1 MSNEILTADQWQR
14 RLSKAEREKKEF
26 KLKMEDLRSIEDL
39 RDEVVSHLRNS
50 PYSYQAI
57 ENLGGPIVQTLEAWT
72 TGETK
77 QPRLNTMRA
86 ALRCIGKD
94 FYVGDRA
101 DVSVAATSAKRTL
114 AGAGYGRPRKR
125 DRPTAPASGL

>member
-1 MSNEILTADQWQR
+1 MSKEILTADQWQR
-14 RLSKAEREKKEF
+14 RLSKTERESREF
-26 KLKMEDLRSIEDL
+26 RRKMEELRSIEDL

-50 PYSYQAI
+50 HYSYQAI
-57 ENLGGPIVQTLEAWT
+57 ENLGGPVVQTLEAWT
-72 TGETK
+72 TGETR

-101 DVSVAATSAKRTL
+101 DVSVAASKKSFAPRAV
-114 AGAGYGRPRKR
+114 AGKKGDGHAGV
-125 DRPTAPASGL
+125 A